1 MSQTARVLTGLVAGI
16 VFGILL
22 AWLAPETGL
31 RIAALV
37 EPFGKLWL
45 NALQM
50 TVVPLVFALVVVG
63 INQASDAAH
72 SGRVARQAIASFV
85 VLLAAAA
92 AMTAVLAPLALSML
106 QPDPAVAAAL
116 RGHAQD
122 IAAPA
127 GGWADAL
134 VALVPSNAVS
144 AAAASAML
152 PLVTFA
158 LFFGFALTRLA
169 PEPRTQVVGLLKAIS
184 DAMIVIVHWVLW
196 AAPAG
201 IFALVLALTA
211 RAGLGMLQALGIYI
225 LLECALYVLAVVL
238 LIAVAVVVGKRRFR
252 HFMGGLVPVQA
263 VAASTQSSLA
273 TLAGNAGQ
281 RAEPA
286 GHPRPRV
293 RAGAA
298 DGGLA
303 VPHHLA
309 DPVPR
314 HRLLHRL
321 GAGGRTDRRAAGH
334 RRGVERAGEHGLGG
348 PARAGDLPR
357 HQPAGHLRDGPAD
370 RPAASADGGG
380 RHPRRAGDGRQCHR
394 RHDRDGG
401 GGGAQRRTRATGSI
415 RNHRLTVLAAVQQSR
430 SMSYRTTT
438 TTTITTGTTPVRSV
452 MPG

>member
-1 MSQTARVLTGLVAGI
+1 MSQTARVLAGLVAGI
-16 VFGILL
+16 VLGILL

-72 SGRVARQAIASFV
+72 SGRVAQQAIVSFV
-85 VLLAAAA
+85 ILLTAAA

-122 IAAPA
+122 IAAPS

-134 VALVPSNAVS
+134 VAIVPSNAFA

-169 PEPRTQVVGLLKAIS
+169 PEPRAQVVGLLKAIS

-196 AAPAG
+196 AAPVG

-238 LIAVAVVVGKRRFR
+238 LIAVAVTVGKRRFR
-252 HFMGGLVPVQA
+252 HFMAGLVPVQA

-273 TLAGNAGQ
+273 TL
-281 RAEPA
+281 PA
-286 GHPRPRV
+286 MLDS
-293 RAGAA
+293 ASS
-298 DGGLA
+298 
-303 VPHHLA
+303 
-309 DPVPR
+309 
-314 HRLLHRL
+314 RL
-321 GAGGRTDRRAAGH
+321 GI
-334 RRGVERAGEHGLGG
+334 
-348 PARAGDLPR
+348 PARVSGLVLPM
-357 HQPAGHLRDGPAD
+357 
-370 RPAASADGGG
+370 AASLFRITSPIQYLATASFIAWALGVDLT
-380 RHPRRAGDGRQCHR
+380 A
-394 RHDRDGG
+394 
-401 GGGAQRRTRATGSI
+401 AQLATGVALSVLVSMGSVGLPGQAI
-415 RNHRLTVLAAVQQSR
+415 FLATNLPVTTAMGLPIAPLPVLMAVDAIPDVLATVGNVTGDMTATAVVAAR
-430 SMSYRTTT
+430 SED
-438 TTTITTGTTPVRSV
+438 VLD
-452 MPG
+452 PG

>member
-16 VFGILL
+16 VLGILL
-22 AWLAPETGL
+22 AWRAPDLGL
-31 RIAALV
+31 QIAAIV

-72 SGRVARQAIASFV
+72 SGRVAQQAIISFV
-85 VLLAAAA
+85 ILLAAAA
-92 AMTAVLAPLALSML
+92 TMAAVLAPLALSML

-122 IAAPA
+122 IAAPT
-127 GGWADAL
+127 GGWAEAL

-169 PEPRTQVVGLLKAIS
+169 PEPRAQVVGLLKAIS

-196 AAPAG
+196 AAPVG

-225 LLECALYVLAVVL
+225 LLECALYVLAVLL
-238 LIAVAVVVGKRRFR
+238 LIAVAVTVGKRRLPQ
-252 HFMGGLVPVQA
+252 FMAALVPVQA

-273 TLAGNAGQ
+273 TLPAMLDSAQNRLGIPARVSGLVLPMAVSLFRITSPIQYIATACFIAWALGVELTAAQLATGVALSVLVSMGSVGLPGQAIFLATNLPITSAMGLPIAPLPVLMAVDAIPDVLATVGNVTGDMAATAVVAARNGEAGQ
-281 RAEPA
+281 
-286 GHPRPRV
+286 
-293 RAGAA
+293 
-298 DGGLA
+298 
-303 VPHHLA
+303 
-309 DPVPR
+309 PVP
-314 HRLLHRL
+314 
-321 GAGGRTDRRAAGH
+321 
-334 RRGVERAGEHGLGG
+334 
-348 PARAGDLPR
+348 PA
-357 HQPAGHLRDGPAD
+357 
-370 RPAASADGGG
+370 
-380 RHPRRAGDGRQCHR
+380 
-394 RHDRDGG
+394 
-401 GGGAQRRTRATGSI
+401 
-415 RNHRLTVLAAVQQSR
+415 
-430 SMSYRTTT
+430 TTA
-438 TTTITTGTTPVRSV
+438 
-452 MPG
+452 